1 MTVFLFDKK
10 RRVELTLREFPSGV
24 VNWNLPMNSNDFR
37 VFKDV
42 QNDIE
47 FVVRNAD
54 RKPVNMMGR
63 TAKVNFF
70 DQKTSQLLFQQELKV
85 IDEAKGICKLIL
97 LPDVTADWFLQT
109 YSYSVQV
116 TNVDGSTHML
126 YMDTFE
132 SQTGFF
138 ELAQG
143 PIFDPQPSVE
153 IPYEALSLT
162 NAEIDGLDTSI
173 RVSSALEGSLQRNN
187 TSGVHTLVAF
197 LDNFSGH
204 FKIQGSLEPSV
215 PTELNW
221 FDIEVR
227 EYDHQTSTEAFT
239 FEGNFMWVRVYLI
252 NKYEQLEFN
261 PYVLP
266 ADEGKI
272 TKLVFRN

>member
-1 MTVFLFDKK
+1 MTVFLYDKK

-42 QNDIE
+42 QNDVE

-63 TAKVNFF
+63 SAKINLF
-70 DQKTSQLLFQQELKV
+70 DQKTNTLLHQQDLKV
-85 IDEAKGICKLIL
+85 INEAKGICKLVL

-116 TNVDGSTHML
+116 TNVDGSTHLL

-143 PIFDPQPSVE
+143 PIFDPQPSIE
-153 IPYEALSLT
+153 IPYEALSQT
-162 NAEIDGLDTSI
+162 SEEIDGVDTSI
-173 RVSSALEGSLQRNN
+173 RVSSALQGSLQRNN
-187 TSGVHTLVAF
+187 TSGVHTLVAT
-197 LDNFSGH
+197 LDNFSG
-204 FKIQGSLEPSV
+204 KIRIQGSLEPST
-215 PTELNW
+215 PTESNW
-221 FDIEVR
+221 FDIEIK

-239 FEGNFMWVRVYLI
+239 FEANLMWVRVWVY
-252 NKYEQLEFN
+252 NRFEQLDEM
-261 PYVLP
+261 PQPLP
-266 ADEGKI
+266 ADLGKI
-272 TKLVFRN
+272 TKIAFRN